1 MARHHDEVM
10 EHLAELGR
18 PAVVT
23 PLELPPETL
32 VLVGFQVR
40 AGSQLAA
47 QTALVGP
54 LYRLV
59 RDNDLVESWWIAEDE
74 RYDGTNKE
82 SAVLCKQG
90 VQRTSQRLLVRHNL
104 ATSRHELRN

>member
-1 MARHHDEVM
+1 MTQHDDIM
-10 EHLAELGR
+10 EQLAVLGR
-18 PAVVT
+18 PAVVQV
-23 PLELPPETL
+23 PDLPPETL
-32 VLVGFQVR
+32 VIVGFQVR

-59 RDNDLVESWWIAEDE
+59 RDTSDVLSWWIAEDE
-74 RYDGTNKE
+74 RYDGNTRE

-104 ATSRHELRN
+104 AKASSELRN